1 MISYIINLKM
11 APINLFTKFAE
22 HLKTTDS
29 AIIFRDVFRTKLP
42 VTGLFIYENGSQIL
56 AVNLI

>member
-1 MISYIINLKM
+1 M

-22 HLKTTDS
+22 HLKKTDS